1 MRTVKD
7 LEEYRAA
14 ILRALMQASDADGMP
29 KLTKAEAEALVTEL
43 SDSELSD
50 GMPFNTPEEVA
61 ELLLDIG
68 L

>member
-1 MRTVKD
+1 MKD

-14 ILRALMQASDADGMP
+14 ILRALMQASDADGTP
-29 KLTKAEAEALVTEL
+29 KLTKAEAEALVAEL
-43 SDSELSD
+43 SDNELSD

-61 ELLLDIG
+61 ELLLDSG

>member
-1 MRTVKD
+1 
-7 LEEYRAA
+7 
-14 ILRALMQASDADGMP
+14 MQASDADGMP

>member
-1 MRTVKD
+1 VKD

-14 ILRALMQASDADGMP
+14 ILRALMQASDADGTP
-29 KLTKAEAEALVTEL
+29 KLTKAEAEALVAEL
-43 SDSELSD
+43 SDNELSD

-61 ELLLDIG
+61 ELLLDSG

>member
-7 LEEYRAA
+7 LEEYRTA
-14 ILRALMQASDADGMP
+14 ILRALMQASDADGTP
-29 KLTKAEAEALVTEL
+29 KLTKAEAEALVAEL
-43 SDSELSD
+43 SDNELSD

-61 ELLLDIG
+61 ELLLDSD

>member
-14 ILRALMQASDADGMP
+14 ILRALMQASDADGTP
-29 KLTKAEAEALVTEL
+29 KLTKAEAEALVAEL
-43 SDSELSD
+43 SDNELSD

-61 ELLLDIG
+61 ELLLDSG

>member
-14 ILRALMQASDADGMP
+14 ILWALMQASDADGTP
-29 KLTKAEAEALVTEL
+29 TLTKAEAEALVTEL
-43 SDSELSD
+43 SDNELSD

-61 ELLLDIG
+61 ELLLDSG

>member
-14 ILRALMQASDADGMP
+14 ILRALMQASDADGTP
-29 KLTKAEAEALVTEL
+29 KLTKAEAEALVT
-43 SDSELSD
+43 ELSD

-61 ELLLDIG
+61 ELLLDSG